1 MLEVGGLR
9 GGTQV
14 CRMLPAGAGTRASA
28 LSDGAV
34 EPSDEGATRRTET
47 RWRLFS
53 YKHGTRRAVRVAL
66 SAGAKRLWKSRAR
79 KVPAGRGTFAP
90 SCFRRP
96 HPDRT
101 PGPLGG
107 NMLIRLALASL

>member
-14 CRMLPAGAGTRASA
+14 CRMIPAGAGTRASA
-28 LSDGAV
+28 LSDGAA

-79 KVPAGRGTFAP
+79 RDSRRLGQIGRA
-90 SCFRRP
+90 SWRERVE
-96 HPDRT
+96 
-101 PGPLGG
+101 GG
-107 NMLIRLALASL
+107 